1 MIFLTAL
8 LVTALFMLVLFLLY
22 YSAHMPQMKTQQK
35 LERMIVQ
42 AEAQRAA
49 AKQQKVKVA
58 APEPVALMQERRQAD
73 FHAMRDKSFYERIIR
88 PVAVE
93 IETWLMHFA
102 PRELR
107 NVLDEML
114 MHLGVQE
121 KWSVNRLAAG
131 WVLAVAAGGMLSLM
145 VIYFKHFQLTQKIAI
160 VGLGLI
166 LGAVIPFL
174 LLQSAIR
181 RRKAALK
188 KQMPEFLDF
197 LSVSVQAGLSFDGA
211 VAKIVQ
217 RMNGP
222 LPEEFRRM
230 LRDMGLGMTRQRTLT
245 QMARRCDLD
254 EIYLFTASVIQAE
267 HLGTSMTKTLKN
279 QADNMRDR
287 HRQEVR
293 AAALKAPVKIIFPLI
308 LFIFPSIFVMV
319 VLPSALTLLK
329 SLAK

>member
-8 LVTALFMLVLFLLY
+8 LITALFMLILYLLY
-22 YSAHMPQMKTQQK
+22 YYAHMPQMKTQQK
-35 LERMIVQ
+35 LAKMIAQ

-49 AKQQKVKVA
+49 AKQQKVKAVV
-58 APEPVALMQERRQAD
+58 PEHVTLLQERRQAD
-73 FHAMRDKSFYERIIR
+73 FHAMRDKSFYERIVK
-88 PVAVE
+88 PVVID
-93 IETWLMHFA
+93 IENWLMHFA

-107 NVLDEML
+107 NVLEEML

-121 KWSVNRLAAG
+121 KWGVNRLAAG
-131 WVLAVAAGGMLSLM
+131 WVLAVALGGMISLA
-145 VIYFKHFQLTQKIAI
+145 VIYFGSFQLTQKIAI
-160 VGLGLI
+160 LGLGLL
-166 LGAVIPFL
+166 LGALIPFL
-174 LLQSAIR
+174 LLQSVIR

-188 KQMPEFLDF
+188 KQLPEFLDF

-245 QMARRCDLD
+245 QLAKRCDVD
-254 EIYLFTASVIQAE
+254 EIYLFTGSVIQAE
-267 HLGTSMTKTLKN
+267 HLGTSMAKNLKN

-293 AAALKAPVKIIFPLI
+293 AMALKAPVKIIFPLI

>member
-1 MIFLTAL
+1 M
-8 LVTALFMLVLFLLY
+8 
-22 YSAHMPQMKTQQK
+22 
-35 LERMIVQ
+35 
-42 AEAQRAA
+42 
-49 AKQQKVKVA
+49 
-58 APEPVALMQERRQAD
+58 
-73 FHAMRDKSFYERIIR
+73 
-88 PVAVE
+88 
-93 IETWLMHFA
+93 
-102 PRELR
+102 
-107 NVLDEML
+107 
-114 MHLGVQE
+114 
-121 KWSVNRLAAG
+121 
-131 WVLAVAAGGMLSLM
+131 
-145 VIYFKHFQLTQKIAI
+145 IYFRSFQLTQKIAI
-160 VGLGLI
+160 VGLGLL

-181 RRKAALK
+181 RRKAAIK
-188 KQMPEFLDF
+188 KQLPEFLDF

-217 RMNGP
+217 RMKGP
-222 LPEEFRRM
+222 LPDEFQRM
-230 LRDMGLGMTRQRTLT
+230 LRDMGLGMNRQRTLT
-245 QMARRCDLD
+245 QLARRCDVD

-267 HLGTSMTKTLKN
+267 HLGTSMSKNLKN